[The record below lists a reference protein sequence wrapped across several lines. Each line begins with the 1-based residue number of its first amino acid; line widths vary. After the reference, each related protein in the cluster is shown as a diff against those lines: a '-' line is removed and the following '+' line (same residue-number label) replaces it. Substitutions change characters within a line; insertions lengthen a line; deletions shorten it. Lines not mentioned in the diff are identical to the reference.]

1 MTFGWWSR
9 QYQAYKDEFDMEL
22 TMKAQ
27 NARYGDI
34 EKECTLDDAI
44 PF

>member
-9 QYQAYKDEFDMEL
+9 QYQAYKDDFDTEL
-22 TMKAQ
+22 TMKAKGL
-27 NARYGDI
+27 RYNDM
-34 EKECTLDDAI
+34 ETEETLDDAI